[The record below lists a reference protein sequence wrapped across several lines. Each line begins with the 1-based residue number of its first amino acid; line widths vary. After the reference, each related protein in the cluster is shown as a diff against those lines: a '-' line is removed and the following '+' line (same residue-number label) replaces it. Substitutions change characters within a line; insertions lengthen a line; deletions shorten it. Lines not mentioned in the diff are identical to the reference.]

1 MNRLVADVI
10 VDVLRQAGV
19 KRCYGIPGD
28 TLNHIC
34 GSIHA
39 ATSLGSRPPRRGRR
53 LCRRRGRPVDR

>member
-1 MNRLVADVI
+1 MSRLVADVI

-34 GSIHA
+34 GSIQRSDMRSISF
-39 ATSLGSRPPRRGRR
+39 ATRR
-53 LCRRRGRPVDR
+53 LAALQPARTPS